1 LIDTVVA
8 IGRSPIQVFRS
19 FAQAVE
25 TNPPSFEDA
34 ELKQGEALVWF
45 PKRGANVV
53 LVNSPRSARERLRPA
68 RQYAEGEL
76 SAEQSF
82 YFRGPESKLKLRAQ
96 NLKTFLQLAEGV
108 DDETWMF
115 HLRNGDYSAWF
126 ESMIKDNE
134 LKRQAAEIEQDPNT
148 SPSDSRER
156 IKQAVEAR
164 YTAPA

>member
-1 LIDTVVA
+1 VWLPKHGADVVHVK
-8 IGRSPIQVFRS
+8 SPQ
-19 FAQAVE
+19 
-25 TNPPSFEDA
+25 
-34 ELKQGEALVWF
+34 
-45 PKRGANVV
+45 
-53 LVNSPRSARERLRPA
+53 SARERLRHA

-76 SAEQSF
+76 SADQSF

-96 NLKTFLQLAEGV
+96 NLKTFLQLAERV

-134 LKRQAAEIEQDPNT
+134 LKRQAAEIERDPNA
-148 SPSDSRER
+148 SPHESRER
-156 IKQAVEAR
+156 IKQVVEAR

>member
-1 LIDTVVA
+1 
-8 IGRSPIQVFRS
+8 
-19 FAQAVE
+19 
-25 TNPPSFEDA
+25 
-34 ELKQGEALVWF
+34 
-45 PKRGANVV
+45 
-53 LVNSPRSARERLRPA
+53 VNSPRSARERLRHA